1 MQVLFTVTASLC
13 IVCTFLGSGQ
23 LAVDIPPE
31 EQMKGVKVRIPPSSV
46 LSVAT
51 LTIVRSVSSLRNSS
65 TLQVLWQS
73 NPALL

>member
-1 MQVLFTVTASLC
+1 MC
-13 IVCTFLGSGQ
+13 IVCSFLGSGQ
-23 LAVDIPPE
+23 LAVDIPPA
-31 EQMKGVKVRIPPSSV
+31 EQMKGIKVRILLFSV

-51 LTIVRSVSSLRNSS
+51 TLTAVYSASLLRNFS